1 MKEKQSKKEL
11 AGILFFLLGA
21 GMLIC
26 SAFLCFSSDIWYDE
40 VFSLG
45 LVRKPVKELIS
56 ITARDVHPPLYY
68 LILKLF
74 LTAVPENAVAMQVA
88 AAKLVSWLPFLCVLL
103 LAVFPVKKYFG
114 MLSAGLFFFLT
125 MSMPGLSEYTVEIRM
140 YGYAA
145 LFVTMAMTE
154 AWGVLTEGRRMNWI
168 LMTGAALCA
177 CYTHYFAC
185 VAVCMVYL
193 YVLIVLIVG
202 KKKKELQSFF
212 VSTVVCVICYLPW
225 LLTVVTRQVS
235 QVKESYWI
243 QPVSLRT
250 LGGCVKFLFAPA
262 FSSGK
267 FSAVIAVVLFLLFAG
282 EVLSAIFH
290 LLSRKKQGSSMEDLQ
305 ITEEETPSAK
315 GMRETKEAAQD
326 TDRLIFS
333 LGCIAPL
340 AGILM
345 FGFLTSILIK
355 PIFVYRYMIPA
366 VPCMWLSLAV
376 LSGNRDHRAEDFLT
390 DRKRRGTKT
399 VNTEIAILLLLMI
412 VGIRDFRAFYGDET
426 WKRKQ
431 MTEAQTL
438 LSELTEENAIM
449 IFNFGQLQAVMSYYE
464 GTDSYLW
471 YERSEELV
479 RELFPEVHDLAE
491 GEFTDEAGITQLKE
505 LLAGDRPVYFLGS
518 GNARDEIVEKW
529 EKAGIYVREESSAMV
544 ERYWFNLYALT
555 IDEGTK
561 PR

>member
-26 SAFLCFSSDIWYDE
+26 SAFLCSGSDIWYDE

-45 LVRKPVKELIS
+45 LVRKPAGELIS

-74 LTAVPENAVAMQVA
+74 LTAVPENTVAMQVTV
-88 AAKLVSWLPFLCVLL
+88 AKLVSWLPFLCMLL

-114 MLSAGLFFFLT
+114 PLSAGLFFFLT

-145 LFVTMAMTE
+145 LFVTVAMTE
-154 AWGVLTEGRRMNWI
+154 AWGVLTEGRRKNWI
-168 LMTGAALCA
+168 LLTGSALCA

-193 YVLIVLIVG
+193 YVLIILLLK
-202 KKKKELQSFF
+202 KKKKELRSFLI
-212 VSTVVCVICYLPW
+212 SAVVCIICYLPW
-225 LLTVVTRQVS
+225 LLTAVTRQVG

-267 FSAVIAVVLFLLFAG
+267 LSAVTAVVLFLLFAG
-282 EVLSAIFH
+282 EVLFVISR
-290 LLSRKKQGSSMEDLQ
+290 LLSREKQGRPLFSV
-305 ITEEETPSAK
+305 K
-315 GMRETKEAAQD
+315 GAAQD
-326 TDRLIFS
+326 MDRLIFS
-333 LGCIAPL
+333 IGCLMPL
-340 AGILM
+340 AGIII
-345 FGFLTSILIK
+345 FGFLASILIK
-355 PIFVYRYMIPA
+355 PVFVYRYMIPA
-366 VPCMWLSLAV
+366 MPCMWLSLAV
-376 LSGNRDHRAEDFLT
+376 FLGNRNCSSEDCLT
-390 DRKRRGTKT
+390 DREKNGTKT
-399 VNTEIAILLLLMI
+399 VNAKIAILLLLVI
-412 VGIRDFRAFYGDET
+412 VGIRDFRAFYGNEM
-426 WKRKQ
+426 WKQKQ
-431 MTEAQTL
+431 MKEAQSL
-438 LSELTEENAIM
+438 LSELTDEDAITV
-449 IFNFGQLQAVMSYYE
+449 FNFGQLQAVMAYYE

-491 GEFTDEAGITQLKE
+491 GEFTDEAGISQLKD
-505 LLAGDRPVYFLGS
+505 LLKDGRRVYFLGS
-518 GNARDEIVEKW
+518 GNARDEIVAKW
-529 EKAGIYVREESSAMV
+529 QEEGISVREEGSAMI

-555 IDEGTK
+555 IDAGVK